1 MNDNI
6 DSARRETRRDQ
17 MASLLARYPGV
28 DSDDLADLL
37 HWFKKEASAL
47 DVGLIASDPTLKAP
61 YEAIKKDHIDRLN
74 GADLFWVAMLVG
86 GGFIALAVLIW
97 SAL

>member
-6 DSARRETRRDQ
+6 DNARCETRRDQ

-28 DSDDLADLL
+28 DGDELADLL

-47 DVGLIASDPTLKAP
+47 DVGLIASDPALKAP
-61 YEAIKKDHIDRLN
+61 YEAIKKEHVDRLN
-74 GADLFWVAMLVG
+74 SADLFWVAMLVG
-86 GGFIALAVLIW
+86 SGFIALALLIW
-97 SAL
+97 TAL